1 MKFAEGLV
9 SSLLLS
15 LPPSRLPVRL
25 PLLSVPLAPLPPGP
39 FTTPSKS
46 LFSLL
51 LLLSSSNHQLPRHYG
66 IANLPDLL
74 QVIFAQNRFNSN
86 LGIRLFLLYVSGIP
100 LPSPSHITSTYVD
113 CAYVCMCLYVCVWR
127 VLVVMELVNGCGRCR
142 RTFRHR
148 NSLSNRVRI
157 IGNHR
162 VKTITS
168 ILRILFFLG

>member
-51 LLLSSSNHQLPRHYG
+51 LLLPPALPATTNYPVTTESR
-66 IANLPDLL
+66 I
-74 QVIFAQNRFNSN
+74 
-86 LGIRLFLLYVSGIP
+86 
-100 LPSPSHITSTYVD
+100 SPT
-113 CAYVCMCLYVCVWR
+113 C
-127 VLVVMELVNGCGRCR
+127 
-142 RTFRHR
+142 F
-148 NSLSNRVRI
+148 
-157 IGNHR
+157 
-162 VKTITS
+162 K
-168 ILRILFFLG
+168 

>member
-25 PLLSVPLAPLPPGP
+25 PLLSIPLAPLPPGP

-46 LFSLL
+46 LFNLL

-127 VLVVMELVNGCGRCR
+127 VLVQRGGGASSMDVEGAGGRFVIEIRCR
-142 RTFRHR
+142 IEYE
-148 NSLSNRVRI
+148 L
-157 IGNHR
+157 
-162 VKTITS
+162 
-168 ILRILFFLG
+168 

>member
-100 LPSPSHITSTYVD
+100 PPPSYITSTYVD
-113 CAYVCMCLYVCVWR
+113 CAYVCM
-127 VLVVMELVNGCGRCR
+127 
-142 RTFRHR
+142 
-148 NSLSNRVRI
+148 LSVRVRLACARSD
-157 IGNHR
+157 GARQWMWKVQEDVSSSKFVVESSTNYR
-162 VKTITS
+162 
-168 ILRILFFLG
+168 